1 MIKLPMQFVTVLVI
15 FLASALT
22 VHAAGQSGIIK
33 GADQF
38 EFVYRVK
45 LPEITGEARVWIPLA
60 KTDAFQNVTVEEL
73 NIPMKWEK
81 VEDRDYGNDIC
92 VLHPQPAD
100 SGKTI
105 EVRYHVVRKEKA
117 AYAAGST
124 EAGRYLRPEKL
135 VPINATFRT
144 LAEKAAAGKTDDLD
158 RAKAIYDHVMGR
170 MRYDKSGT
178 GWGRGDAMYACDAR
192 TGNCTD
198 FHAYFIAL
206 ARSIGIPARFAIG
219 ATIPADKKEGTIEGY
234 HCWAEFLADE
244 RWVPVDISEAWK
256 NPKLADYYFG
266 HNPAN
271 RFELTKGR
279 DLVVD
284 PEPASGPINF
294 LVYPLLEMNGE
305 IVKPETTFMF
315 HRIGA

>member
-1 MIKLPMQFVTVLVI
+1 MQFLIVPII
-15 FLASALT
+15 FLAAVLG
-22 VHAAGQSGIIK
+22 AQAGEPGIIK
-33 GADQF
+33 GSDQF

-45 LPEITGEARVWIPLA
+45 LPEIKGEARIWMPLA
-60 KTDAFQNVTVEEL
+60 KTDNFQTVTEEEL

-81 VEDRDYGNDIC
+81 VQDRDYGNDIC
-92 VLHPQPAD
+92 VLHPHPED

-105 EVRYHVVRKEKA
+105 ELRYRVVRKEKA
-117 AYAAGST
+117 AYPASVAEAA
-124 EAGRYLRPEKL
+124 RYLRPEKL
-135 VPINATFRT
+135 VPVNETFKT
-144 LAEKAAAGKTDDLD
+144 LAQKAVAGKNNDLE
-158 RAKAIYDHVMGR
+158 RTKALYDHVISR
-170 MRYDKSGT
+170 MRYDKSGV
-178 GWGRGDAMYACDAR
+178 GWGRGDALYACDAR

-219 ATIPADKKEGTIEGY
+219 ATIPADKNEGTIEGY
-234 HCWAEFLADE
+234 HCWAEFLADGS
-244 RWVPVDISEAWK
+244 WVPVDISEAWK
-256 NPKLADYYFG
+256 NRKLADYYFG

-294 LVYPLLEMNGE
+294 LVYPLLEMNG
-305 IVKPETTFMF
+305 VVLKPETTFMF
-315 HRIGA
+315 RRIGA